1 MRAMKNVTGA
11 FLESKYRRAIAAGD
25 DDAITQTRDE
35 LIIFLGGFMN
45 LPKRNASWSSLR
57 RF

>member
-1 MRAMKNVTGA
+1 MKNVTGA

-35 LIIFLGGFMN
+35 LIIFLRHELAEAQRELVELKVLLKIDF
-45 LPKRNASWSSLR
+45 
-57 RF
+57 

>member
-1 MRAMKNVTGA
+1 MKNVTGA

-35 LIIFLGGFMN
+35 LIIFLRHE
-45 LPKRNASWSSLR
+45 LAEAQCELVEL
-57 RF
+57 